1 VRPDRYGRAM
11 HRTAGRHLYAI
22 DFALA
27 LALTVVYVGFS
38 GMTAADGQ
46 PATRWCE
53 GVCWSVSR
61 LSV

>member
-1 VRPDRYGRAM
+1 M

-53 GVCWSVSR
+53 GVCW
-61 LSV
+61 